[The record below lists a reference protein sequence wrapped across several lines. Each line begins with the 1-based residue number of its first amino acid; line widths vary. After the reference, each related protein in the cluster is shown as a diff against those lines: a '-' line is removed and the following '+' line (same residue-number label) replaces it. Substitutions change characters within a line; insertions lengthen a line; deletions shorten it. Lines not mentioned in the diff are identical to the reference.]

1 MAIATEQEVREA
13 LHESNKDQKATRE
26 LTNIIQEYVDMRS
39 KFDPDYDHGYIDI
52 EELADDDE
60 DGSIDFYEA
69 DFITIQWK
77 QYGRCGDYDY
87 FYETFPI
94 EHLWSD
100 GWEEDARVQ
109 AKERK
114 EREARE
120 HEERIKKAA
129 EAQEQRER
137 EQLRTLLRKYPDE
150 VRSCTS

>member
-13 LHESNKDQKATRE
+13 LAESRKADKATWD
-26 LTNIIQEYVDMRS
+26 LINIIQEYVDLRA

-60 DGSIDFYEA
+60 DGSLDFHEA
-69 DFITIQWK
+69 DFITLQWK

-87 FYETFPI
+87 YYESFPI

-100 GWEEDARVQ
+100 DWEADARAQ
-109 AKERK
+109 AEAKK
-114 EREARE
+114 EREERE
-120 HEERIKKAA
+120 REAYRKRQA
-129 EAQEQRER
+129 EAQERRER

-150 VRSCTS
+150 ARSSG

>member
-13 LHESNKDQKATRE
+13 LAESNKDQKATRE
-26 LTNIIQEYVDMRS
+26 LIDIIQEYVDLRS
-39 KFDPDYDHGYIDI
+39 NFDPDYDHGYIDI

-60 DGSIDFYEA
+60 DGNLDFYEA

-87 FYETFPI
+87 FYESFPI

-100 GWEEDARVQ
+100 DWEADARAQ
-109 AKERK
+109 AEAKR
-114 EREARE
+114 EREERE
-120 HEERIKKAA
+120 RQARIKRQA
-129 EAQEQRER
+129 EAQERRER

-150 VRSCTS
+150 ARSC